1 MLNFAEVFMKNIII
15 LLTFCLI
22 SCSKNSQVHPPVGGL
37 LSQKDLEI
45 SRNRSRDLNQNERNQ
60 IKSWIQNQNEKF
72 YPMAMNYWVNKE
84 DLISK
89 PKKLDGTSVSYQYDI
104 YDFDNVKL
112 YPESVI
118 KKNVQLGKFEDLKAV
133 ENVVRYLKSGE
144 EATLLVPS
152 VLAFGT
158 YGDNKKIPSDL
169 PVIIKIK
176 VF

>member
-1 MLNFAEVFMKNIII
+1 MKNIVI
-15 LLTFCLI
+15 LFAFSVL
-22 SCSKNSQVHPPVGGL
+22 SCSKNTQVHPPVGGL
-37 LSQKDLEI
+37 LSQKDLDN
-45 SRNRSRDLNQNERNQ
+45 SRNRSKQLNNLERTQIADWIKNQ
-60 IKSWIQNQNEKF
+60 DVKF

-84 DLISK
+84 NLISE
-89 PKKLDGTSVSYQYDI
+89 PKKADGKSVSYQYDI
-104 YDFDNVKL
+104 YDFDEAKI

-118 KKNVQLGKFEDLKAV
+118 KKEVKLGKYEDLKAV

-158 YGDNKKIPSDL
+158 YGDNKKIANDVPL
-169 PVIIKIK
+169 IIKIK